1 MGGLAEAAEDS
12 DPDGGPDDKAAVSSL
27 HGERVSGFFSSL

>member
-27 HGERVSGFFSSL
+27 QGERVSGFFSSL